1 MKNNKYLF
9 ISVKPIYAQKILSR
23 EKSIELR
30 KLKPKVSPGD
40 YIIIYAS
47 EPQKAVVGF
56 GLIKR
61 VIVTTPQEMWNSHS
75 KNLGIDKKSFGD
87 YYAGKSKAVG
97 IVIDSVRSL
106 TIPIPLSKLRG
117 IDASFAPPQVYR
129 YVTNRQIC
137 DVFTNIIEEI

>member
-75 KNLGIDKKSFGD
+75 KNLGIGD

-97 IVIDSVRSL
+97 IEIDSVRSL

>member
-1 MKNNKYLF
+1 MRNNKYLF

-47 EPQKAVVGF
+47 GPQKAVVGF

-75 KNLGIDKKSFGD
+75 KNLGIDKESFSD
-87 YYAGKSKAVG
+87 YYAGKSKAIG
-97 IVIDSVRSL
+97 IEIDSVRSL
-106 TIPIPLSKLRG
+106 TTPIPLSKLRD

-137 DVFTNIIEEI
+137 DVLTNQ

>member
-1 MKNNKYLF
+1 MRNNKYLF

-47 EPQKAVVGF
+47 GPQKAVVGF

-61 VIVTTPQEMWNSHS
+61 VIVTTPQEM
-75 KNLGIDKKSFGD
+75 
-87 YYAGKSKAVG
+87 
-97 IVIDSVRSL
+97 
-106 TIPIPLSKLRG
+106 
-117 IDASFAPPQVYR
+117 
-129 YVTNRQIC
+129 
-137 DVFTNIIEEI
+137 

>member
-30 KLKPKVSPGD
+30 KLKPKVSSGD

-47 EPQKAVVGF
+47 GLQKAVVGF
-56 GLIKR
+56 GRIKQ
-61 VIVTTPQEMWNSHS
+61 VIVMTPQEMWNSYSQH
-75 KNLGIDKKSFGD
+75 LGIDKESFGD

-97 IVIDSVRSL
+97 IEIDSVRSL
-106 TIPIPLSKLRG
+106 TIPIPLSRLRE
-117 IDASFAPPQVYR
+117 IDASFVPPQVYR

-137 DVFTNIIEEI
+137 DAFTNIIEEI

>member
-30 KLKPKVSPGD
+30 KLKPKVSSGD
-40 YIIIYAS
+40 YIITYAS
-47 EPQKAVVGF
+47 GLQKAVVGF
-56 GLIKR
+56 GRIKQ
-61 VIVTTPQEMWNSHS
+61 VIVMTPQEMWNSYSQH
-75 KNLGIDKKSFGD
+75 LGIDKESFGD

-97 IVIDSVRSL
+97 IEIDSVRSL
-106 TIPIPLSKLRG
+106 TIPIPLSRLRE
-117 IDASFAPPQVYR
+117 IDASFVPPQVYR

-137 DVFTNIIEEI
+137 DAFTNIIEEI

>member
-1 MKNNKYLF
+1 MRNNKYLF

-47 EPQKAVVGF
+47 GPQKAVVGF

-75 KNLGIDKKSFGD
+75 KNLGIDKESFSD
-87 YYAGKSKAVG
+87 YYAGKSKAIG
-97 IVIDSVRSL
+97 IEIDSVSVL
-106 TIPIPLSKLRG
+106 TTPMPLSKLRD

>member
-75 KNLGIDKKSFGD
+75 KILVLIKKFW
-87 YYAGKSKAVG
+87 
-97 IVIDSVRSL
+97 
-106 TIPIPLSKLRG
+106 
-117 IDASFAPPQVYR
+117 
-129 YVTNRQIC
+129 
-137 DVFTNIIEEI
+137 